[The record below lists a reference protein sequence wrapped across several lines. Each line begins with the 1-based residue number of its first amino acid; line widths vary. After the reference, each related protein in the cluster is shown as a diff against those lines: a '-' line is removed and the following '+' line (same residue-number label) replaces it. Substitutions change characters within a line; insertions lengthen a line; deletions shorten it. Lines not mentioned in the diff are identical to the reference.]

1 MNNSDIQV
9 IAAVQLQHAC
19 PVPIPEQGMHRQPG
33 SKDFLGT
40 R

>member
-9 IAAVQLQHAC
+9 IAAVQITTC

-33 SKDFLGT
+33 SKDFL
-40 R
+40 